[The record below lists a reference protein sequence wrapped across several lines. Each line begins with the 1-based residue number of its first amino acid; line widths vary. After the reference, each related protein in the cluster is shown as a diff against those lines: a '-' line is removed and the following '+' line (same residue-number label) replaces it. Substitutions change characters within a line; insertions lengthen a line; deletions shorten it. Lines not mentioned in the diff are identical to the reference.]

1 MQASV
6 PDVSDRGEGIAQI
19 RLPMTGNP
27 LRYINGY
34 VVDDVEGLTLID
46 CGWKADDVFAALQAG
61 LRTLGRGISDLRR
74 ILITH
79 HHFDHYGL
87 AATLR
92 RAGVPEL
99 LMHERDWA
107 FAQDFAANHRENE
120 RTANAWLA
128 RNGFVPV
135 EGEEAGFVGRWE
147 VIAPTRL
154 VADGERIG
162 RLEAI
167 WTPGHSPGH
176 LCFADTRSRQ
186 LLTGDHILDP
196 ITPHIGLWQDH
207 AGDPMGDYAASLNK
221 VRGRGPAGALPA
233 HGEPFPDLDRRIDE
247 LLAHTAQREAQI
259 LGILAH
265 GPAGAAE
272 VAARLPWTRRNR
284 DFADLGAWHQ
294 EFAVS
299 ETVAHLR
306 HLCVD
311 KRIEQLPGPD
321 PIRYKTVR

>member
-1 MQASV
+1 
-6 PDVSDRGEGIAQI
+6 
-19 RLPMTGNP
+19 
-27 LRYINGY
+27 
-34 VVDDVEGLTLID
+34 
-46 CGWKADDVFAALQAG
+46 
-61 LRTLGRGISDLRR
+61 
-74 ILITH
+74 
-79 HHFDHYGL
+79 
-87 AATLR
+87 
-92 RAGVPEL
+92 
-99 LMHERDWA
+99 
-107 FAQDFAANHRENE
+107 
-120 RTANAWLA
+120 
-128 RNGFVPV
+128 
-135 EGEEAGFVGRWE
+135 
-147 VIAPTRL
+147 
-154 VADGERIG
+154 
-162 RLEAI
+162 
-167 WTPGHSPGH
+167 
-176 LCFADTRSRQ
+176 
-186 LLTGDHILDP
+186 
-196 ITPHIGLWQDH
+196 
-207 AGDPMGDYAASLNK
+207 MGDYAASLNK

-306 HLCVD
+306 HLGVD